1 VGSVGV
7 EVEESG
13 EAVAV
18 REEARA
24 WFEANW
30 DPELSIGE
38 WWKLLAASGWGL
50 PTWPREWYGRGLPSH
65 LARVVGDE
73 AKAVG
78 TAPAPTGVS
87 IMLACPTIVAHG
99 TDEQKRRFVP
109 PAVHGEQMWCQL
121 FSEPG
126 AGSDLASLQTRAVRD
141 GDEWVVDGQ
150 KVWTSG
156 AQYSEWGIL
165 IARTDPDV
173 PKHKGITFFVIDMH
187 QPGVEVRPIVE
198 MSGGKTFNEV
208 FLTEARVP
216 NANVIGEVNGGWA
229 VTMTTL
235 ANERQS
241 LGAQSS
247 NFMGGG
253 RLFDKAD
260 LSVSAGEYAKPAG
273 GELGGLGA
281 LLGGGAG
288 QVLAMAAQMTGKAGD
303 AITRQNLMRLLSLVE
318 INRYTGLR
326 VTAATSRGL
335 APGPEVSTGKL
346 AASQLVREARDA
358 LMALFGGP
366 AMLAGTDAPFGGMLQ
381 MLTLMSPAVSIAGG
395 TDQIQRNI
403 IGERV
408 LGLPAEP
415 RVDKDVAFKDTL
427 VN

>member
-1 VGSVGV
+1 MAAV
-7 EVEESG
+7 EVEVEDSD
-13 EAVAV
+13 EAGAV
-18 REEARA
+18 RDEARS

-30 DPELSIGE
+30 DAALSLGE
-38 WWKLLAASGWGL
+38 WWSLLAESGWGL
-50 PTWPREWYGRGLPSH
+50 PTWPRDWFGRGLPSH
-65 LARVVGDE
+65 LGRVVAEE
-73 AKAVG
+73 ARAVG
-78 TAPAPTGVS
+78 SAPAPTGVS
-87 IMLACPTIVAHG
+87 IMLACPTIIAHG

-109 PAVHGEQMWCQL
+109 PAVLGEQMWCQL

-126 AGSDLASLQTRAVRD
+126 AGSDLAGIQTRAVRD

-156 AQYSEWGIL
+156 AQFSDWGIL
-165 IARTDPDV
+165 IARTNPDV
-173 PKHKGITFFVIDMH
+173 AKHKGITFFVIDMD

-208 FLTEARVP
+208 FFSGARVP
-216 NANVIGEVNGGWA
+216 HDNVIGAVDGGWG

-253 RLFDKAD
+253 RLFEKAD
-260 LSVSAGEYAKPAG
+260 LGSPAGERAKPEAG
-273 GELGGLGA
+273 EFGGLGT

-288 QVLAMAAQMTGKAGD
+288 PVLSMVAQVSGKGGD
-303 AITRQNLMRLLSLVE
+303 AITRQNLALLYSLVE
-318 INRYTGLR
+318 ISRYTGLR
-326 VTAATSRGL
+326 VSAATSRGL

-346 AASQLVREARDA
+346 AASHLVRQARDT
-358 LMALFGGP
+358 LMPLFDGA
-366 AMLAGTDAPFGGMLQ
+366 AMLNGADAPFGGMAQL
-381 MLTLMSPAVSIAGG
+381 LTLMSPAVSIAGG

-415 RVDKDVAFKDTL
+415 RVDKDVPFKDTL